1 MGDLQI
7 TQVRSLIGAK
17 RDQRAT
23 VRSLGLRRIRHTVTQ
38 PDRPEIRGMVA
49 KVSHLVEVRYAE
61 EPDAVLDL
69 HPGQTPHGVGNPVA
83 GASVADEDA
92 AARAEAAAEAL
103 AVPGSAYQAGDVAE
117 HPAGLSSTDAP
128 EVPDSPGAPASPE
141 DVVDP
146 QSGPQ
151 GDQ

>member
-1 MGDLQI
+1 MADLQI

-23 VRSLGLRRIRHTVTQ
+23 VQSLGLRRIRHTVTQ

-61 EPDAVLDL
+61 APESVLEL
-69 HPGQTPHGVGNPVA
+69 HAGQTPHGVGNPVA
-83 GASVADEDA
+83 GSSVADEDA
-92 AARAEAAAEAL
+92 AARAVAAEEAL
-103 AVPGSAYQAGDVAE
+103 AAPGTADQAADVTERAP
-117 HPAGLSSTDAP
+117 HLASNAVGAPDAP
-128 EVPDSPGAPASPE
+128 NAPASPE
-141 DVVDP
+141 DIVDP